1 MRRLVLSAL
10 AFAAACSASIGDLGD
25 AGAGGGSAAAGGG
38 GGSQGIGGGSGG
50 AAGGFII
57 MVGGGGGGG
66 TAQMGGGGNTGP
78 FDAGPTG
85 SATLNGSL
93 GFTVRDARAVLGL
106 RFDGGVALTSVKVA
120 MGDQLVGNPCS
131 GTGVQGI
138 VQGLLVAVATGDAG
152 NVVPAF
158 YPITGRLSR
167 GSDVI
172 RSDYYL
178 DGGVA
183 VLSGTP
189 QVADGGGVTITSF
202 GSGHVVGSFDV
213 GFDGTPLSGSFDA
226 PFLVCP

>member
-1 MRRLVLSAL
+1 MRRLVLTAL
-10 AFAAACSASIGDLGD
+10 AFVAACSASIGDTGD
-25 AGAGGGSAAAGGG
+25 AGSGGGSAAGGG
-38 GGSQGIGGGSGG
+38 GGSPAGGGGSGG
-50 AAGGFII
+50 SAGGFVI

-66 TAQMGGGGNTGP
+66 TAQLGGGGNTGP

-85 SATLNGSL
+85 TATLNGSL
-93 GFTVRDARAVLGL
+93 GFTVREARAVLGL

-131 GTGVQGI
+131 GTGVQGV

-152 NVVPAF
+152 NLVPAV

-167 GSDVI
+167 GGDVI

-178 DGGVA
+178 DAGTA
-183 VLSGTP
+183 VISGTP
-189 QVADGGGVTITSF
+189 QIADAGMVTITTF

-213 GFDGTPLSGSFDA
+213 AFDGTPLSGSFDA